1 MARANTITQLSLDR
15 FFQILGIH
23 PLHGNQVGLPS
34 EVNFCGNPIM
44 QYSWQVADRVGRE
57 EIAMAIYDAER
68 MISDYTHFDIG
79 LRWNV
84 DEQYIGRGVMKASTN
99 RKYVVSSGRQ
109 KSTLL
114 ASNVVVTYSDTDG
127 DGYKETATMTFSAIS
142 DVLEDEI
149 AIFYPGKDEKWRIRP
164 ITVTVNHVTFLVT
177 VVARREQLV
186 IPSAMEALDVR
197 DVIGTDDANFLGTVD
212 LWRIY
217 NDDTTQLSFIGPGI
231 LGTDVEVSGYTDVIN
246 ARLGTVS
253 LHYSNNCYT
262 TNCLGFPDR
271 IRMYYRAGL
280 TQDIDQWERA
290 TAYLALSLLDRPICT
305 CASLE
310 HVSRHWQEDL
320 ALVHSTQSSSSHYIV
335 NNRRNLWLDNPFGT
349 TRAGV
354 FVWNLVERRGVG
366 EYA

>member
-1 MARANTITQLSLDR
+1 MARANTVTQLSLDR
-15 FFQILGIH
+15 FFQVLGVH

-84 DEQYIGRGVMKASTN
+84 DEQYIGRGIMTASTN
-99 RKYVVSSGRQ
+99 RKFVVSSGQQ
-109 KSTLL
+109 KNTLL
-114 ASNVVVTYSDTDG
+114 ASGVAVSYVDLDG
-127 DGYKETATMTFSAIS
+127 DGYKETATLSYTNAV

-164 ITVTVNHVTFLVT
+164 ITVTVNHTTFLVT
-177 VVARREQLV
+177 IVARREQLV

-212 LWRIY
+212 VWRIY
-217 NDDTTQLSFIGPGI
+217 NDDTKQLDFISPGV
-231 LGTDVEVSGYTDVIN
+231 LGTDVVVSGYTDVIN

-253 LHYSNNCYT
+253 LHYNSCGYVE
-262 TNCLGFPDR
+262 CVAFPDR
-271 IRMYYRAGL
+271 IKLWYRAGL

-320 ALVHSTQSSSSHYIV
+320 ALSHSTPTSSTSYII

-354 FVWNLVERRGVG
+354 FVWNLVERQSVG
-366 EYA
+366 AYA